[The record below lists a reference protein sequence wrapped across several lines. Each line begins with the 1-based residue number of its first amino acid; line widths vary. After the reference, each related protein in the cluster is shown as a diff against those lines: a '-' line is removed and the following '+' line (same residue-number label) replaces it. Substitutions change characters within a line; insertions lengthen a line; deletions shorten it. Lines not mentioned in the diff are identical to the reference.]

1 MIAAGAQRART
12 CRIAVRAA
20 PSSSVPEIRVVKFL
34 VFFCG
39 HAGTGKTTL
48 AKQLIG
54 PLMRASGQAFCLL
67 DKDTLYGRYSAAAM
81 GALTQDP
88 NDRDSPLYLQHLRD
102 PEYQGLLDTA
112 RENLELGIS
121 ALLIGPLSR
130 EIRDGRL
137 LDRHWLGIGEDVA
150 LRVVWVHTSEAIA
163 RERIMARGN
172 PNDAYKLA
180 HWDDYRQ
187 RRFEPSGAQCDGL
200 LMFDN
205 SAPSPAD
212 VSALL
217 HSLVPGKPGTPGSRV
232 PPLPA

>member
-1 MIAAGAQRART
+1 M
-12 CRIAVRAA
+12 
-20 PSSSVPEIRVVKFL
+20 KYL

-54 PLMRASGQAFCLL
+54 PLMRTTGEAFCLL
-67 DKDTLYGRYSAAAM
+67 DKDTLYGRYSSAAM

-121 ALLIGPLSR
+121 VLVVAPLSR

-137 LDRHWLGIGEDVA
+137 LNRQWLGIGHDIE
-150 LRVVWVHTSEAIA
+150 LRVVWVETSEDTA
-163 RERIMARGN
+163 RERIIARGN

-180 HWDDYRQ
+180 HWDEYRQ
-187 RRFEPSGAQCDGL
+187 RRFVPDGAACEGL
-200 LMFDN
+200 LRFDN
-205 SAPSPAD
+205 SAPGGAD
-212 VSALL
+212 IEALM
-217 HSLVPGKPGTPGSRV
+217 HRIV
-232 PPLPA
+232 PPARGAMVLPA